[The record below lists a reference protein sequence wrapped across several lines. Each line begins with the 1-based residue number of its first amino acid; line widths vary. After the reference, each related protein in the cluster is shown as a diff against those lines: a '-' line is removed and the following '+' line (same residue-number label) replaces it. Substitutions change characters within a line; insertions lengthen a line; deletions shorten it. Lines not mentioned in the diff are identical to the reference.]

1 MEPAMSLDAVAADR
15 KVVLM
20 RWLARREAKRL
31 GLEPDD
37 DEIRSMTRWWR
48 RRFGLER
55 IEQFAAWLKPS
66 GMDLPRFMAMMEDF
80 VAVTKVLDTY
90 RDVIDAELPNHHAIH
105 TVYGFVEGR
114 R

>member
-1 MEPAMSLDAVAADR
+1 
-15 KVVLM
+15 
-20 RWLARREAKRL
+20 
-31 GLEPDD
+31 
-37 DEIRSMTRWWR
+37 
-48 RRFGLER
+48 
-55 IEQFAAWLKPS
+55 
-66 GMDLPRFMAMMEDF
+66 MDLPCFMAMMEDF